1 MAVKI
6 TEVFILTVRNTEH
19 DTQNCSVSESNGNI
33 TYVLE
38 SVISRDD
45 LIHGRFK
52 NKQEKIVCEKP
63 TSKTASAN
71 RNLAIVEFLN
81 SIYESILQ
89 EEAGGLKQ

>member
-1 MAVKI
+1 M
-6 TEVFILTVRNTEH
+6 TVTNTEQ
-19 DTQNCSVSESNGNI
+19 DAQNCSASELNWNI
-33 TYVLE
+33 TYTVE

-52 NKQEKIVCEKP
+52 NKQEKIVYERP
-63 TSKTASAN
+63 TIKTASVN

-89 EEAGGLKQ
+89 EEAGGLEQ

>member
-6 TEVFILTVRNTEH
+6 TEVFILTATNTEQ
-19 DTQNCSVSESNGNI
+19 DTQNCSTSESNGNI

-38 SVISRDD
+38 SIISRDD
-45 LIHGRFK
+45 LIHGKFNK
-52 NKQEKIVCEKP
+52 KQEKFVYEKP
-63 TSKTASAN
+63 TSKTASVN

-89 EEAGGLKQ
+89 EEAED